1 MLLIKPKY
9 KVKKEKAIITVASEP
24 SLEPEQKKIKLDH
37 LINGKGI
44 VYN

>member
-9 KVKKEKAIITVASEP
+9 KVKKGKLIITVASKP
-24 SLEPEQKKIKLDH
+24 SLEPEQKRIKLDH

>member
-9 KVKKEKAIITVASEP
+9 KVKKGKLIITVTSKP
-24 SLEPEQKKIKLDH
+24 SLEPEQKRIKLDH